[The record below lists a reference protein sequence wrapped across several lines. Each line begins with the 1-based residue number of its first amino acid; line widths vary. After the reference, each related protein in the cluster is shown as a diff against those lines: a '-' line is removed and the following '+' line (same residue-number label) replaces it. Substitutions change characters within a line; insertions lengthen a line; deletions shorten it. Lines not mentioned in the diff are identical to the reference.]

1 MQAQQR
7 RQPGSALQG
16 HGAVEGVGIGLPGP
30 GGELGLGV
38 AGLSEAA
45 QLEGGQPLEGNRQA
59 NEVQAL
65 GLGPVRLVFAEQ
77 LTTVQAGQ
85 AFLEIAEPEQGVG
98 HGQVGLDA
106 QCLATGDLCLLQHL
120 LCRGAGFRQLQ
131 AHQKGGPQ
139 PERHRRHLLRL
150 ALARGQGLGVPIAGQ
165 AGDAQPAFDTAK
177 AHPQ

>member
-85 AFLEIAEPEQGVG
+85 AFLEIAEPEQGIG
-98 HGQVGLDA
+98 HRHMRLDA
-106 QCLATGDLCLLQHL
+106 QGTEPGQLRPLQHVL
-120 LCRGAGFRQLQ
+120 GGGPRLAQIQ
-131 AHQKGGPQ
+131 AHQLGGPDT
-139 PERHRRHLLRL
+139 ELHRRQL
-150 ALARGQGLGVPIAGQ
+150 V
-165 AGDAQPAFDTAK
+165 
-177 AHPQ
+177 